1 MGAARGILVALFG
14 ILVYTGST
22 SIVTDEH
29 YKGNDE
35 VGLLQV
41 EVEAKAQN
49 EKIEEAGLM
58 NSKRAEGVDDDE
70 GKDKEK
76 AAEQES
82 KVHFNQH
89 GDEGVDALKLIT
101 KDEVDGH
108 QFLPAEMLL
117 KNVENLGEEFIQPL
131 QTDDATLHA
140 DVVSFWT
147 YLHYIL
153 RELLENRKATLTI
166 LNDLKTAI
174 SAVGDDAASGF
185 DMPAHTTWNTGEM
198 TTLDG
203 EKATVFAC
211 DDGSSEPTQPTTE
224 CDALWAWKEEIVNHV
239 CAKVRNEDSQQR
251 LICAQHDVPTASYT
265 ATPAQWQTYVDDRS
279 AFCGF
284 YGPANRGGRT
294 VSQDWTHHKNACDNE
309 ETTFTTTW
317 NSWDSGCS
325 THRSN
330 YQSHLCQWRNELLE
344 RCTRTLHTAWNAK
357 ATAYGIARRAWL
369 CPDRPLVSGEC
380 QNADGSINYGTLEA
394 QWNAEYITIKKLMC
408 YMKVWLGND
417 HTNADEVMRDAHL
430 TDDTHQADTVLAC
443 QNAIY
448 DPNDMN
454 TLTFDTPEHVAG
466 GFSEESITVD
476 LRPHLPEPDFTSSC
490 DSASGNCLTSVRNCD
505 TSQANNFDRWSNSYE
520 DYLQTCIDN
529 HAPQP
534 EVTCGF
540 GDLTNR

>member
-117 KNVENLGEEFIQPL
+117 KNVEKLADEYGQPL
-131 QTDDATLHA
+131 AQTDPALQE
-140 DVVSFWT
+140 DVEDFAE
-147 YLHYIL
+147 YLHWIL
-153 RELLENRKATLTI
+153 RQMLDNRKEKLDELDA
-166 LNDLKTAI
+166 LKQAI
-174 SAVGDDAASGF
+174 VDVGGAGSTVDVAVLQTSSGSTMTSLDTRYAACQ
-185 DMPAHTTWNTGEM
+185 
-198 TTLDG
+198 
-203 EKATVFAC
+203 AC
-211 DDGSSEPTQPTTE
+211 DDDNNEPVAATAD
-224 CDALWAWKEEIVNHV
+224 CDSLWAFKQEIIGHV
-239 CAKVRNEDSQQR
+239 CGDNAG
-251 LICAQHDVPTASYT
+251 AQHICDQNNVPVADQT
-265 ATPAQWQTYVDDRS
+265 ATDAEWLTFIQGRSPHCAFYDRTS
-279 AFCGF
+279 
-284 YGPANRGGRT
+284 RGYT
-294 VSQDWTHHKNACDNE
+294 SVYAEWTALNTACNNEISQNGINLNNYLDACDTSYSTYKQELCAWRNHLIE
-309 ETTFTTTW
+309 ECTVALNQAW
-317 NSWDSGCS
+317 NSAAS
-325 THRSN
+325 
-330 YQSHLCQWRNELLE
+330 
-344 RCTRTLHTAWNAK
+344 
-357 ATAYGIARRAWL
+357 AYAMARRAWI
-369 CPDRPLVSGEC
+369 CPDRALNGAGEC
-380 QNADGSINYGTLEA
+380 LLDSGAVNTGTLDA